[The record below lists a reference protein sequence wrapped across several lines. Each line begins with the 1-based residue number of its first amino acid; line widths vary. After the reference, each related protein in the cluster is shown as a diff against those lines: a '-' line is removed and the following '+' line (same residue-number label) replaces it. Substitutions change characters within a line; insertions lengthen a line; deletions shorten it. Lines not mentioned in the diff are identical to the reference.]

1 MTGIT
6 GMNRYAFGL
15 NPIKLW
21 SLRLGVWL
29 LALGLNYS
37 TCTQCKALLDSV
49 RRTWTLRVLWD
60 SSTGVPVSFQASLYT
75 LRKAPPNLVL
85 IHSIVIMTPLCAN
98 SRYQSVSFDTF
109 RSICHPSDSICQSQC
124 YLISKYSLDIK
135 AITLHS
141 LAWFF
146 RLCYWFSYIWYL
158 WCAFRSIDIFW
169 PEIKLSLMLTI
180 LCF

>member
-6 GMNRYAFGL
+6 GMKQVCFGL

-49 RRTWTLRVLWD
+49 QRTWTFRVLWN
-60 SSTGVPVSFQASLYT
+60 SSTGVPVPFQASLYT
-75 LRKAPPNLVL
+75 FWKAPPNLVL
-85 IHSIVIMTPLCAN
+85 IHSIVIMTSLCAN
-98 SRYQSVSFDTF
+98 SRYQSVNVDTF
-109 RSICHPSDSICQSQC
+109 CSICHPSDRICQSQC
-124 YLISKYSLDIK
+124 YLISNYSLDIES
-135 AITLHS
+135 ITLHS

-158 WCAFRSIDIFW
+158 WYAFRHIDIFW
-169 PEIKLSLMLTI
+169 PEIKYFLMLTI
-180 LCF
+180 ACS